1 MLLPVLGIDI
11 SKASFDGYLINEG
24 KTNHKKFSNDTL
36 GFKELVKWLTQNKV
50 KQVHVS
56 MEATGRYYEAL
67 AEFLYSKKHIVSVI
81 NPAKIKG
88 FAKSELAR
96 SKTDKLDAAL
106 IARFCEQKRPPS
118 WQPTPEE
125 IREVQELTHYLE
137 ALKKNQTQEK
147 NRLQSGLKVKSVKEA
162 VQRHLDDLAIRIAE
176 LEKLLKEHAKKHEK
190 LNEHYKRITS
200 IIGVGDI
207 TAFAWLGEMGYAETF
222 LHTRQVEAFVGL
234 TPSQNQSGTSVCGKD
249 RLSKVGNNYLR
260 KSLYMPAVSAIQHNP
275 VIRDFADR
283 LKQAGKPSKVIIC
296 AVMRKLLRIIYAVV
310 RSGKPFDLNYKS
322 KSMHELA
329 LAV

>member
-81 NPAKIKG
+81 NPAKIRG

-207 TAFAWLGEMGYAETF
+207 TAFAWLGEMGY
-222 LHTRQVEAFVGL
+222 
-234 TPSQNQSGTSVCGKD
+234 D
-249 RLSKVGNNYLR
+249 
-260 KSLYMPAVSAIQHNP
+260 
-275 VIRDFADR
+275 
-283 LKQAGKPSKVIIC
+283 
-296 AVMRKLLRIIYAVV
+296 
-310 RSGKPFDLNYKS
+310 
-322 KSMHELA
+322 
-329 LAV
+329 

>member
-1 MLLPVLGIDI
+1 MKLPVLGVDI
-11 SKASFDGYLINEG
+11 SKASFDACLISNG
-24 KTNHKKFSNDTL
+24 KAKHQKFTNDNA
-36 GFKELVKWLTQNKV
+36 GFKELIKWLAQNKV
-50 KQVHVS
+50 KKIHAC

-67 AEFLYSKKHIVSVI
+67 AEFLCDKKHTVSVI
-81 NPAKIKG
+81 NPTKIKG

-106 IARFCEQKRPPS
+106 IARFCEQKRPPA
-118 WQPTPEE
+118 WQPTSEE
-125 IREVQELTHYLE
+125 IREVQEITHYLE

-147 NRLQSGLKVKSVKEA
+147 NRLQSGLKVKAVKEA
-162 VQRHLDDLAIRIAE
+162 IQRHLDDLAIQIAE

-190 LNEHYKRITS
+190 LNKHYKLITS
-200 IIGVGDI
+200 VIGVGDV

-222 LHTRQVEAFVGL
+222 LRTRQVEAFVGL
-234 TPSQNQSGTSVCGKD
+234 TPSQNQSGTSVCGND

-260 KSLYMPAVSAIQHNP
+260 KSLYMPAMSAIQHNP
-275 VIRDFADR
+275 IICDFAAR

-310 RSGKPFDLNYKS
+310 RSGKPFDPNYTS
-322 KSMHELA
+322 LIHS
-329 LAV
+329 